1 MIENIAQISLE
12 ASFAFLIIII
22 AIKIYKARI
31 DTLSKCCKGFEIETH
46 NDGTNTLPQ
55 V

>member
-1 MIENIAQISLE
+1 MLENIAQISLE

-31 DTLSKCCKGFEIETH
+31 DTFSKCCKGLEIETH
-46 NDGTNTLPQ
+46 NEGTHNLPQ